1 MTFISQLKHLACLE
15 ETRHWALATKLA
27 EHLCLAQNLRSFAI
41 LAEYKLYNLA
51 VDIEVWLLN
60 YCRAVLL
67 SADAFRASLTGLS
80 QFLLAT
86 IEEAWRWACLS
97 TSQFLLAITEEAR
110 RWALNSFHLT
120 GESPWLGSELWLLLN
135 LSPGLG

>member
-1 MTFISQLKHLACLE
+1 MTFISQLKHLARLE

-27 EHLCLAQNLRSFAI
+27 EHPCLAQNLRSFAI

-97 TSQFLLAITEEAR
+97 TSQVKYYF
-110 RWALNSFHLT
+110 WALQTLSWPYWALQA
-120 GESPWLGSELWLLLN
+120 LLWPHPSKPLPSVSACN
-135 LSPGLG
+135 Y

>member
-1 MTFISQLKHLACLE
+1 MACPE
-15 ETRHWALATKLA
+15 ETGHWAFG
-27 EHLCLAQNLRSFAI
+27 HNPP
-41 LAEYKLYNLA
+41 
-51 VDIEVWLLN
+51 
-60 YCRAVLL
+60 CRAVLL

-120 GESPWLGSELWLLLN
+120 GGILF
-135 LSPGLG
+135 